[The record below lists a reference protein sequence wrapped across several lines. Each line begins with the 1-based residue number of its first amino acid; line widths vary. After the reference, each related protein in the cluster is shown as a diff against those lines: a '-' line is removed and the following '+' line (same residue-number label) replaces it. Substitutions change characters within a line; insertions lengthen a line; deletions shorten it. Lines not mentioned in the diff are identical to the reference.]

1 MEGVP
6 LRTAELVD
14 QTNRFLD
21 ILEAADQAGMAGIL
35 DDQVMWST
43 PMSSGQ
49 AGDGEPACGRQAFAS
64 RLGSISGLMRS
75 ARFTDR
81 RITASADNTTTFVQT
96 RGDFVTAD
104 GRPYR
109 NVYVFRLDWRD
120 GKIVS
125 WEEYANPIT
134 IIRAFPDHY
143 GHLLEGLLGKN

>member
-1 MEGVP
+1 LP
-6 LRTAELVD
+6 APELVD

-21 ILEAADQAGMAGIL
+21 LLEAGDRAGIADML
-35 DDQVMWST
+35 DDQVEWSA
-43 PMSSGQ
+43 PMSSGR
-49 AGDGEPACGRQAFAS
+49 AGDEPARGREAFES

-81 RITASADNTTTFVQT
+81 RITASADTATSFVQAK
-96 RGDFVTAD
+96 GDFVTTD

-109 NVYVFRLDWRD
+109 NVYVFRFDWHD

-134 IIRAFPDHY
+134 IIRTFPDQY
-143 GHLLEGLLGKN
+143 GHLLDGLLNND

>member
-1 MEGVP
+1 

-21 ILEAADQAGMAGIL
+21 ILEAADQAGMAEIL
-35 DDQVMWST
+35 DDQIVWST
-43 PMSSGQ
+43 PMSSGG
-49 AGDGEPACGRQAFAS
+49 AGDSEPSRGRKAFAS
-64 RLGSISGLMRS
+64 RLGSISALMRS

-81 RITASADNTTTFVQT
+81 RITASADNTTTFVQA

-104 GRPYR
+104 GRPYQ
-109 NVYVFRLDWRD
+109 NVYVFRFDWRD
-120 GKIVS
+120 GKIIS

-143 GHLLEGLLGKN
+143 GHLLEGLLSKD